1 MKQYCK
7 DGIVTRWG
15 LWDSGIQGGLG
26 NYIAYH
32 IASGNKVKVG
42 DKINVPNIG
51 TVEVMPNSVLDPKA
65 DVSDPTSG
73 VVLLP
78 ERAVF
83 TKDNM
88 NNYDF

>member
-1 MKQYCK
+1 M
-7 DGIVTRWG
+7 
-15 LWDSGIQGGLG
+15 
-26 NYIAYH
+26 AYY

-42 DKINVPNIG
+42 DKINIPDIG
-51 TVEVMPNSVLDPKA
+51 TVVVMPNTVLDPKA
-65 DVSDPTSG
+65 DASDTSSG

-78 ERAVF
+78 ERTVF